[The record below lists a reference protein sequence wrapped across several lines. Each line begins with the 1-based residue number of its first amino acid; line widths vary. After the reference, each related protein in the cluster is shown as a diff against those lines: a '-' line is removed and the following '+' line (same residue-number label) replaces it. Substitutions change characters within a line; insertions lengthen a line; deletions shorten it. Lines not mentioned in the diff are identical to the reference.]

1 MKETALKA
9 FVMVGA
15 PGSGKSTQVK
25 KILSE
30 FPNAVVVCGDN
41 IREELYGD
49 ADIQGN
55 YAEIHERMI
64 EIIEESV
71 GRPLVLDGTHYRASY
86 RKEALVTLN
95 SYGYSDVT
103 AVVVNKPLEVCLSQ
117 NSSRSRVVPRHVIE
131 KMWTTLQ
138 SSLKNLPLEKFTK
151 IEYV

>member
-1 MKETALKA
+1 MKETNFKA

-25 KILSE
+25 RILSE
-30 FPNAVVVCGDN
+30 NPDAVVVCGDD

-64 EIIEESV
+64 EIIERNV

-86 RKEALVTLN
+86 RKEALATLN

-103 AVVVNKPLEVCLSQ
+103 AVVVNKPLDVCLSQ
-117 NSSRSRVVPRHVIE
+117 NAARSRIVPRHVIE

-138 SSLKNLPLEKFTK
+138 SSLTNLPLEKFTK